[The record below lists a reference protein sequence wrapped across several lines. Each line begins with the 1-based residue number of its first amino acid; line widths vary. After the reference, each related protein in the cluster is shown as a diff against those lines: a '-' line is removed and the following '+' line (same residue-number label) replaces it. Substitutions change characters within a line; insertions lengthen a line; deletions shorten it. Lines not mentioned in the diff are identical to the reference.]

1 MLATVTWEEP
11 AQGVRW
17 DFLLSGI
24 CSCYWSGSPEG
35 QALAGSAPFECVS
48 FLLLVPGAWLQRRG
62 VLKKVGLM
70 CLQKSL
76 CSGVAQGCIF
86 PPVVV
91 VPDLVQFVGWSG
103 QGQSIPL
110 AGTGDGCIVVM
121 GTEVTAL
128 PSEVVAAS
136 VVLLE

>member
-1 MLATVTWEEP
+1 MLAAITLVGGMAYDGETRACTEYEVP
-11 AQGVRW
+11 PYQGHN
-17 DFLLSGI
+17 LLT
-24 CSCYWSGSPEG
+24 SCWSGSPEG
-35 QALAGSAPFECVS
+35 QALAGSAPFKCVS

-91 VPDLVQFVGWSG
+91 VPDLVQICGMEWAGPEHSLGWHWG
-103 QGQSIPL
+103 WLHCGY
-110 AGTGDGCIVVM
+110 GN
-121 GTEVTAL
+121 
-128 PSEVVAAS
+128 
-136 VVLLE
+136 